1 MEVIGYI
8 IAVGIGYL
16 LCAFWLGSQCGSYSQ
31 ELITRLYESEREKQ
45 KLQEEIARLKTREAR
60 A

>member
-1 MEVIGYI
+1 MEVLAYL

-16 LCAFWLGSQCGSYSQ
+16 LAAFFIGSKCGDYSS

>member
-16 LCAFWLGSQCGSYSQ
+16 LCAFCLGSRCGSYSQ
-31 ELITRLYESEREKQ
+31 ELTTRLYESEREKQ

>member
-16 LCAFWLGSQCGSYSQ
+16 LCAFWLGSQCCSYSQ
-31 ELITRLYESEREKQ
+31 ELTTRLYESEREKQ